1 MTTFQTPY
9 EKNRRNITTIL
20 NEHNLHGFGVE
31 IGVKQGE
38 FSKHLLFNWDCKQL
52 YLVDPWTS
60 QSDCVYDETHHNHSD
75 DYEKCKKNVEP
86 FTGKYQFVREYSHN
100 AHMLFQND
108 YFDFIYIDGN
118 HSHDAVKQD
127 LNDWYPKLKPH
138 GIICGDDYTVKP
150 MDNVFGYEF
159 GVKKAVDEF
168 ALQHHKNVSIDLV
181 GDWYYMDKFKGEKL
195 LYPSRNWYFI
205 K

>member
-1 MTTFQTPY
+1 MTTYQTLF
-9 EKNRRNITTIL
+9 EQNRRHITNIL
-20 NEHNLHGFGVE
+20 NAHNLNGFGVE

-38 FSKHLLFNWDCKQL
+38 FSKHLLSNWNCKQL
-52 YLVDPWTS
+52 YLVDPWITQADS
-60 QSDCVYDETHHNHSD
+60 VYDENHHNHSD
-75 DYEKCKKNVEP
+75 DYEICKKNVEQ
-86 FTGKYQFVREYSHN
+86 FKDKYQFVRNFSHN
-100 AHMLFQND
+100 AHKMFKNE

-118 HSHDAVKQD
+118 HSYEAVKQD

-138 GIICGDDYTVKP
+138 GIICGDDYTVKSI
-150 MDNVFGYEF
+150 DNVFGYEF

-168 ALQHHKNVSIDLV
+168 ALNNHKNVSIDLT
-181 GDWYYMDKFKGEKL
+181 GDWYYMDLFSGQKL